1 VTSASDSWHEIL
13 HHIIG
18 AALSSDTTQTSGM
31 QRLEAISGK
40 TVGSQKIWMGE
51 THVAPSTKSGDHH
64 HGEAETAIYIVSGH
78 PVFVFPEDDREVRIE
93 TQPGDY
99 VFVPPYVAHREE
111 NPSPS
116 EPAVVVIARSTQDGI
131 VVNLPSLWAPI
142 EEIPR

>member
-1 VTSASDSWHEIL
+1 MTTESDSWHKVL

-51 THVAPSTKSGDHH
+51 THVAPATNSGDHH
-64 HGEAETAIYIVSGH
+64 HGEAETAIYV
-78 PVFVFPEDDREVRIE
+78 VFPEDDREVRIE

-111 NPSPS
+111 NPSAD
-116 EPAVVVIARSTQDGI
+116 EPAVVIIGRSTQDGI

>member
-1 VTSASDSWHEIL
+1 MTNASDSWHKVL

-18 AALSSDTTQTSGM
+18 SALSSDTTQTSGM

-40 TVGSQKIWMGE
+40 TVGSEKIWMGE
-51 THVAPSTKSGDHH
+51 THVAPSTNSGDHH
-64 HGEAETAIYIVSGH
+64 HGEAETAIYVVSGH
-78 PVFVFPEDDREVRIE
+78 PVFVVPEDDREVRLE

-111 NPSPS
+111 NPSGD
-116 EPAVVVIARSTQDGI
+116 EPAVVIIARSTQDGI

>member
-1 VTSASDSWHEIL
+1 MTNASDSWHRVL

-18 AALSSDTTQTSGM
+18 SALSGDTTQTSGM

-51 THVAPSTKSGDHH
+51 THVAPATNSGDHH
-64 HGEAETAIYIVSGH
+64 HGEAETAIYVVSGH
-78 PVFVFPEDDREVRIE
+78 PVFVFPEADREVRLE

-111 NPSPS
+111 NPSGD
-116 EPAVVVIARSTQDGI
+116 EPAVVIIARSTQDGI

>member
-1 VTSASDSWHEIL
+1 MSASDSWHEIL

-99 VFVPPYVAHREE
+99 VFVPPYVPHREE

-142 EEIPR
+142 EDIPR

>member
-1 VTSASDSWHEIL
+1 MTSASDSWHEVL

-51 THVAPSTKSGDHH
+51 THVAPSTRSGDHH

-99 VFVPPYVAHREE
+99 VFVPPYVPHREE

-142 EEIPR
+142 EDIPR